1 MADRGDLQ
9 DYIDTCRARVESQI
23 VAFRE
28 FAAAVSRV
36 GIEDHPGLESMLE
49 SLEYD
54 YFNNLVIVLDAYFV
68 DRVGHH
74 LRPPGPIAA
83 EVAGL
88 RRSLIEGEGA
98 LLADDDEVEA
108 KGILGL
114 APGDSIQLTQ
124 HSFSRLAGAYFAEL
138 ERRHSP

>member
-28 FAAAVSRV
+28 FAGAVSRV
-36 GIEDHPGLESMLE
+36 GTEADPGLESMLE

-54 YFNNLVIVLDAYFV
+54 YFNNMVIVLHAYFA
-68 DRVGHH
+68 DRVNHGP
-74 LRPPGPIAA
+74 RPPGPIAT
-83 EVAGL
+83 EVAAL
-88 RRSLIEGEGA
+88 RRSLIEGDGA
-98 LLADDDEVEA
+98 LLADDDAPEVP
-108 KGILGL
+108 GVLGL

-124 HSFSRLAGAYFAEL
+124 QSFSRLAGAYFAEI
-138 ERRHSP
+138 ERRRGL

>member
-36 GIEDHPGLESMLE
+36 GIEDDPGLESMLE

-54 YFNNLVIVLDAYFV
+54 YFNNMVIVLHAYFA
-68 DRVGHH
+68 DRIDHR
-74 LRPPGPIAA
+74 RPPGPIAA
-83 EVAGL
+83 EVAVL

-98 LLADDDEVEA
+98 LLGEDDAPEVQGVL
-108 KGILGL
+108 GIG
-114 APGDSIQLTQ
+114 PGDSIQLTQ
-124 HSFSRLAGAYFAEL
+124 HSFSRLAGAYFSEV
-138 ERRHSP
+138 ERRHLL

>member
-54 YFNNLVIVLDAYFV
+54 YFNNLVIVLHAYFA
-68 DRVGHH
+68 DRVDDHV
-74 LRPPGPIAA
+74 RRPGPIAT
-83 EVAGL
+83 EVALL
-88 RRSLIEGEGA
+88 RRSLIEGDGA
-98 LLADDDEVEA
+98 LLGDDDEAEA
-108 KGILGL
+108 KGLLGL

-124 HSFSRLAGAYFAEL
+124 HRFSRLAGAYFAEM
-138 ERRHSP
+138 ERRHTL

>member
-28 FAAAVSRV
+28 FAGAVSRV
-36 GIEDHPGLESMLE
+36 GSDGDPGLESMLE

-54 YFNNLVIVLDAYFV
+54 YFNNLVIVLHACFA
-68 DRVGHH
+68 DRVDHG
-74 LRPPGPIAA
+74 LRPPGPIAT
-83 EVAGL
+83 EVATL
-88 RRSLIEGEGA
+88 RRSLIEGDGA
-98 LLADDDEVEA
+98 LLGDDDA
-108 KGILGL
+108 PTSGILGL

-124 HSFSRLAGAYFAEL
+124 RSFSRLAGAYFAEL
-138 ERRHSP
+138 ERRRGL